1 VRKLDKVKPSVNT
14 SITLH
19 LIVSEESARSGLGP
33 IIIKAARIS
42 LSQLQ
47 EEMAHLCTLPK
58 MPSTRVSFLMME
70 RFPSVYYH
78 LELVTTLRKCS
89 AGAKRQSKFGTIRF
103 NVSLPKS

>member
-1 VRKLDKVKPSVNT
+1 MRKLAKVRLSVNI
-14 SITLH
+14 SITRLS
-19 LIVSEESARSGLGP
+19 IVSEESARSGLGP

-58 MPSTRVSFLMME
+58 MPSTRVSFLMMA

-78 LELVTTLRKCS
+78 SELVTTLLKC
-89 AGAKRQSKFGTIRF
+89 
-103 NVSLPKS
+103 